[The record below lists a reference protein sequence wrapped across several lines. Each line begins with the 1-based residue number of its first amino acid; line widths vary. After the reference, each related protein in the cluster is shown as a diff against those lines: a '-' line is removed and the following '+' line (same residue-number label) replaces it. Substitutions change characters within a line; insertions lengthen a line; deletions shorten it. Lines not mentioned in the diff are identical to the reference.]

1 MATISISR
9 KHKKSLPD
17 ARAAVD
23 RVAKGIAKKFSVS
36 HEWEGDTLHFSRMGV
51 DGHIALGKGTVKV
64 EANLGFLLMAIR
76 SSVEDEIER
85 YLDKEFG
92 EA

>member
-9 KHKKSLPD
+9 KHKKSTTE

-36 HEWEGDTLHFSRMGV
+36 HEWEGNTLHFSRPGV
-51 DGHIALGKGTVKV
+51 DGHIALGKGSVTV
-64 EANLGFLLMAIR
+64 EATLGFLLMVIK

-85 YLDKEFG
+85 YLDQEFG
-92 EA
+92 

>member
-9 KHKKSLPD
+9 KHKKSLPE

-23 RVAKGIAKKFSVS
+23 RVAKGIAAKFQVS
-36 HEWEGDTLHFSRMGV
+36 HEWDGNTLHFSRPGV
-51 DGHIALGKGTVKV
+51 DGHIALGKGTVSV
-64 EANLGFLLMAIR
+64 EAQLGFLLMMIK

-92 EA
+92 

>member
-9 KHKKSLPD
+9 KHKKSTTE

-36 HEWEGDTLHFSRMGV
+36 HEWEGNTLHFSRPGV
-51 DGHIALGKGTVKV
+51 DGRIALGRGSVTV
-64 EANLGFLLMAIR
+64 EATLGFLLMVIK

-85 YLDKEFG
+85 YLDQEFG
-92 EA
+92 